1 MLVSDSRLTRRKYR
15 MKFPKLTIFLGLLL
29 VLVAWVGI
37 SGMEGDRPK
46 AELNPVSATPGVGS
60 VLVIGGNRAAGL
72 EIVRV
77 LRARGEDVVVLV
89 RPASDASA
97 AEALGARIVR
107 GDAMNPA
114 DLTAALAAAP
124 AGGGFRAIISTLGG
138 TSLEGPRPDFDGNR
152 NAVDAARFAGVPR
165 FILVTVIGAGESI
178 DAAPAIA
185 RYFLRNVIP
194 DKTKA
199 EDYLKT
205 SGLEYTIIRPGGLL
219 DKEAQ
224 GRAYLTEDTQ
234 SMSWIRRADLAALTV
249 QALDDPRSIG
259 KVYHA
264 FDPDRT
270 RFWSI
275 PAN

>member
-1 MLVSDSRLTRRKYR
+1 MKY
-15 MKFPKLTIFLGLLL
+15 PKLTIFLGLVLL
-29 VLVAWVGI
+29 LVAWVLI
-37 SGMEGDRPK
+37 SGMEGERPR
-46 AELNPVSATPGVGS
+46 ADLNPVLAAPGAGA
-60 VLVIGGNRAAGL
+60 VLVIGGTRATGL

-89 RPASDASA
+89 RPASDAGA

-107 GDAMNPA
+107 GDAMNPP
-114 DLTAALAAAP
+114 DLAAALASVP
-124 AGGGFRAIISTLGG
+124 AGSQFRAVVSTLGA
-138 TSLEGPRPDFDGNR
+138 TSLDGPRPDFEGNR
-152 NAVDAARFAGVPR
+152 NAVDAARLAGVER
-165 FILVTVIGAGESI
+165 FVLVTVIGAGESLE
-178 DAAPAIA
+178 AAPAIA

-194 DKTKA
+194 EKTKA

-205 SGLEYTIIRPGGLL
+205 SGLDYTIIRPGGLL
-219 DKEAQ
+219 DKEPQ
-224 GRAYLTEDTQ
+224 GRAYLTEDTRA
-234 SMSWIRRADLAALTV
+234 MSWIRRSDLAALTV
-249 QALDDPRSIG
+249 QALDDPRAIG

>member
-1 MLVSDSRLTRRKYR
+1 MQVLK
-15 MKFPKLTIFLGLLL
+15 IILGLLL
-29 VLVAWVGI
+29 ALVLWVLV
-37 SGMEGDRPK
+37 SGREGDRPR
-46 AELNPVSATPGVGS
+46 AALNPLATSPMTGS
-60 VLVIGGNRAAGL
+60 VLVIGGTRATGL
-72 EIVRV
+72 EVVRV
-77 LRARGEDVVVLV
+77 LRARGDDVVVLA
-89 RPASDASA
+89 RASSDASA

-114 DLTAALAAAP
+114 DLTAAFAAAP
-124 AGGGFRAIISTLGG
+124 AGGRFRGVISTLGG
-138 TSLEGPRPDFDGNR
+138 AGLEGGPRPDFDGNR
-152 NAVDAARFAGVPR
+152 NVVDAARLAGVQR
-165 FILVTVIGAGESI
+165 LVLVTVIGAGDSR

-194 DKTKA
+194 DKSKA

-205 SGLEYTIIRPGGLL
+205 SGLDFTIIRPGGLL

-224 GRAYLTEDTQ
+224 GRAYLTEDTR
-234 SMSWIRRADLAALTV
+234 SMSWIRRADLGALAV
-249 QALDDPRSIG
+249 QALDDPRAIG